1 MRNDL
6 PDAKVLAVLTAL
18 LVALLVYAMMGVM
31 EGRAEA
37 SDHGTP
43 VMEASDEYMP
53 PRLAAPDAALALAS
67 MRAEERKALLEELAA
82 QEELEI
88 ESFDGEYVTV
98 SDGNGGSY
106 RMPYSDMYGE
116 NGPVVGMPGWY
127 GDPETGHVETMYN
140 ASAHALASEW
150 TLDDEG
156 FYHDANGR
164 YVIGVS
170 IDEINP
176 ETGQGYQYGD
186 VVQTGKGEAVVY
198 DYGQGVDNVHDFA
211 TIHY

>member
-1 MRNDL
+1 MNNQ
-6 PDAKVLAVLTAL
+6 PDKKALAVLGIAVVL
-18 LVALLVYAMMGVM
+18 LLAYVCMGVAEGAHAAEPM
-31 EGRAEA
+31 EC
-37 SDHGTP
+37 
-43 VMEASDEYMP
+43 SDEYMP
-53 PRLAAPDAALALAS
+53 PAITAPDRAGEYTARLVDEARDAAEA
-67 MRAEERKALLEELAA
+67 ELAEIA
-82 QEELEI
+82 EQEGLEI

-98 SDGNGGSY
+98 SDGYGGGYS
-106 RMPYSDMYGE
+106 MPYSDLYGK

-127 GDPETGHVETMYN
+127 GDAETGHVETMYN
-140 ASAHALASEW
+140 ASSHYMASEW
-150 TLDDEG
+150 TVDGEG
-156 FYHDANGR
+156 FYRDSEGR

-170 IDEINP
+170 IDDINP